1 MNQFLSRVSLA
12 GLVALLGVAV
22 PAWCDSILIDGQL
35 HDNVYIRVGHSFYY
49 VLLPEEGRIVNVRRD
64 AVAPGDVSF
73 SENEAERQ
81 AMYDRWNAAQSNAA
95 ATPSPVK
102 TIGDAVTE
110 APAPAPRSVPVIRSD
125 APARAAAVNTAP
137 SPSAVTSGY
146 VPYIR
151 LENVP
156 LGDALRAMLRSLG
169 LDYRVDGNHL
179 YVSTPQ
185 RLRTEPD
192 AAVETRFYGVQ
203 SGLGGTLPKIV
214 VRNPAATVAGGGG
227 YGAAY
232 GGGYGGGFGGY
243 GGGGGLGGYGGG
255 VGGYGE
261 GGYGNRGGFGG
272 GGYGGGGYA
281 RDVTSVSNI
290 SDLFSNIDDRLVGE
304 APAQFPGIVAR

>member
-1 MNQFLSRVSLA
+1 MNQLQSRVSLA
-12 GLVALLGVAV
+12 GLVALLGAAAPV
-22 PAWCDSILIDGQL
+22 WCDSILIDGQR
-35 HDNVYIRVGHSFYY
+35 HDNVYIREGHSFYY
-49 VLLPEEGRIVNVRRD
+49 VLLPEEGRVVNVRRES
-64 AVAPGDVSF
+64 VAPGDVSF

-95 ATPSPVK
+95 ANPAPVQ
-102 TIGDAVTE
+102 TVGDAAAE
-110 APAPAPRSVPVIRSD
+110 AQAPAPRSVSVSRNDP
-125 APARAAAVNTAP
+125 PARAAAVNTAP
-137 SPSAVTSGY
+137 PPSAVTSGY

-151 LENVP
+151 MKNVP

-169 LDYRVDGNHL
+169 LDYRVEGNHL

-192 AAVETRFYGVQ
+192 AAVETRFYGIQ
-203 SGLGGTLPKIV
+203 GGLGGTLPKIV

-227 YGAAY
+227 YG
-232 GGGYGGGFGGY
+232 GGFGGY
-243 GGGGGLGGYGGG
+243 GGAGGYGG
-255 VGGYGE
+255 

-272 GGYGGGGYA
+272 GYGGGGYS
-281 RDVTSVSNI
+281 RDVTSISNI